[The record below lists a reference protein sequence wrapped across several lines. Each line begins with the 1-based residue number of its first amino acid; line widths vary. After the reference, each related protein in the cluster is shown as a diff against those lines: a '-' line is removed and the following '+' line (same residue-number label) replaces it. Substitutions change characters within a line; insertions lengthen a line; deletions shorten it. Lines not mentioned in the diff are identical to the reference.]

1 MKLLML
7 FTSVFAL
14 CMWVYSIL
22 INGYIPLPS
31 DYLILAVFN
40 LILADGYRKNKD

>member
-7 FTSVFAL
+7 FTCVFAL

-22 INGYIPLPS
+22 NGYNPLPS

-40 LILADGYRKNKD
+40 LILADRYRKNKD